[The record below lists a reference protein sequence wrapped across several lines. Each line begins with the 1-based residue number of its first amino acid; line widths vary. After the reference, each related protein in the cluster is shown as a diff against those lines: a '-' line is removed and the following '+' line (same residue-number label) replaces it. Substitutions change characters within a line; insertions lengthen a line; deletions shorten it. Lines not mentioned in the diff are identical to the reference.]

1 MPLGGLLTAGIVV
14 GAGSLAYGAGSSISK
29 NKKAKDRE
37 AAAGAKPV
45 YNIQEPTLRS
55 QAMAE
60 NLAQQ
65 GLSDESRMMYEQQA
79 NRGLSES
86 LDALLKVGGGV
97 NSVSDLYSN
106 YQDKGFELANL
117 NDQIKFRN
125 QQMLLAQNEK
135 MASELDKQY
144 QLNVLDP
151 WKDEKQAIAELRTI
165 ARNDL
170 NVGIAGASYAVM
182 GIAGAMS
189 GMPKTANTN
198 QKTTF
203 PTVKGNQQT
212 AMDSELYNYQDNI
225 LNDYGSRNNYQ
236 NSSTDYSM
244 YSRPQE
250 QQTNY
255 LLQLLGK

>member
-29 NKKAKDRE
+29 NKKAKERE
-37 AAAGAKPV
+37 EAAGAKPV
-45 YNIQEPTLRS
+45 YNIQEPTLKN
-55 QAMAE
+55 QGIAE

-86 LDALLKVGGGV
+86 IDALLKVGGGV
-97 NSVSDLYSN
+97 NSVSDLYST
-106 YQDKGFELANL
+106 YQDKSADLANL

-125 QQMLLAQNEK
+125 QQMLMAQNEK
-135 MASELDKQY
+135 MANELDKQY

-170 NVGIAGASYAVM
+170 NVGIAGASNAVM

-189 GMPKTANTN
+189 GL
-198 QKTTF
+198 QKTTNT
-203 PTVKGNQQT
+203 PTTDMTTTAPKSTQT
-212 AMDSELYNYQDNI
+212 ASSQVFPAIYPERGYYDPNNPNNELQNRGQNTY
-225 LNDYGSRNNYQ
+225 LNNNY
-236 NSSTDYSM
+236 
-244 YSRPQE
+244 
-250 QQTNY
+250 Y
-255 LLQLLGK
+255 LQSLFGR